1 MGSDDPLP
9 LKGEPPPL
17 FLPLRGEPPPLF
29 LRRAEVQSEAYWV
42 PWILRVWASWQ
53 VLRPTQGRRR
63 RRPYCSRRGAP
74 SVQSCSSRLHVHC
87 AASLWLARFAGS
99 GRPHDLRRSLGC
111 ELNLCGWVWFARD
124 LLVERKPAWVA
135 CTTDLKSAF
144 CLRPPGMCPFL
155 PLELPR
161 SGCSHGSTVRDV
173 CLRRYGLSVPESAGR
188 WHLQCAAGL
197 ELAGSARK
205 VSGSRA
211 LPGSGRSHY

>member
-124 LLVERKPAWVA
+124 LLVERDTGLGGVHNLNCKALSAGVRRACARISPSNCLARVA
-135 CTTDLKSAF
+135 RTDPL
-144 CLRPPGMCPFL
+144 CGMFACGRAGYLGPCPL
-155 PLELPR
+155 
-161 SGCSHGSTVRDV
+161 
-173 CLRRYGLSVPESAGR
+173 GR
-188 WHLQCAAGL
+188 WHLRCAAGL
-197 ELAGSARK
+197 ELAGR
-205 VSGSRA
+205 VR
-211 LPGSGRSHY
+211 